1 MLRNVDELV
10 WRPATELAA
19 LIRSKQISPVEL
31 TEAVLARIDA
41 LNPRLNAFCL
51 VAHDLARRGAREAEI
66 AVTKAEPLGA
76 LHGVPLSIKDV
87 IFTRGLRTT
96 GGSRL
101 FAEAVPDD
109 DAVVVGRLRAA
120 GAVILGK
127 TTTSEFGHK
136 AVTESP
142 LFGITRNPWNLELSP
157 GGSSGGAAVAV
168 ASGLGPVALGTD
180 AGGSVRI
187 PASFCGVYGFK
198 PSRGRVPDTLGFPGY
213 EHVNCPGPLTRSVR
227 DAALVLDVIAGG
239 DDRDRFSLPRESRQ
253 YVEAC
258 DEAIKGLHVAWT
270 PDLGFATVD
279 PGVQAICEN
288 AAAEFEGLGC
298 HVEVV
303 NPGWD
308 NPEETFSTLIAA
320 QFYAHWSDQLPEAEK
335 HLDPTLVR
343 FIGRG
348 AGVSARD
355 YVLAQE
361 RVKAYWAEIHAF
373 LARFDLLLTPT
384 VAVPPF
390 ASGQAPP
397 RDIAGQRVSV
407 LGWMPF
413 TYLFNLTGQ
422 PAASVPAGVTDD
434 ARPVGLQSAPGAIAG
449 HRCDR
454 SAAAAETPERDRSL
468 GPRNRRPR
476 RTPRFRDLAGGHRR
490 SVDPVHRAPVPRQA
504 LPQAHGGGLGLGRAG
519 RVHRHPGAAGDHF
532 AHPG

>member
-1 MLRNVDELV
+1 MPRTVDELV

-19 LIRSKQISPVEL
+19 LIRSKQLSPVEL

-41 LNPRLNAFCL
+41 LNPRLNAFCV
-51 VAHDLARRGAREAEI
+51 VAHDVARRGAREAEI
-66 AVTKAEPLGA
+66 AVTKGEPLGPI
-76 LHGVPLSIKDV
+76 HGVPLTIKDL

-101 FAEAVPDD
+101 FAEAVPDE
-109 DAVVVGRLRAA
+109 DAIAVGRLRAA
-120 GAVILGK
+120 GGVILGK

-136 AVTESP
+136 ALTESP
-142 LFGITRNPWNLELSP
+142 LFGVTRNPWQLALTP

-180 AGGSVRI
+180 AGGSLRI

-198 PSRGRVPDTLGFPGY
+198 PSRGRVPDTVGFPGY
-213 EHVNCPGPLTRSVR
+213 EHVNCTGPITRGVR
-227 DAALVLDVIAGG
+227 DAALMLDVIAGG
-239 DDRDRFSLPRESRQ
+239 DDRDRFSLPREVGK

-258 DEAIKGLHVAWT
+258 DEGIKGLHVAWA

-279 PGVQAICEN
+279 PAVQALCEN

-303 NPGWD
+303 NPGWE
-308 NPEETFSTLIAA
+308 NPEDVFSTLIAA

-335 HLDPTLVR
+335 HFDPTLVR

-355 YVLAQE
+355 YVLALE
-361 RVKAYWAEIHAF
+361 RVKGYWAEVHAF

-384 VAVPPF
+384 VAVAPF
-390 ASGQAPP
+390 PAGQAPP

-407 LGWMPF
+407 LGWMAF

-434 ARPVGLQSAPGAIAG
+434 GRPVGLQIVGRRHA
-449 HRCDR
+449 DR
-454 SAAAAETPERDRSL
+454 TVLAASAAYEAACPWGD
-468 GPRNRRPR
+468 RRP
-476 RTPRFRDLAGGHRR
+476 PL
-490 SVDPVHRAPVPRQA
+490 
-504 LPQAHGGGLGLGRAG
+504 
-519 RVHRHPGAAGDHF
+519 
-532 AHPG
+532 